1 MAKTIR
7 KKRRPRYGRIV
18 FSVLIFGLFIYFI
31 VNLGLDLF
39 YKEQSTYLV
48 TVGNLNIENQYEAL
62 VLRNEMIVDTNLS
75 GKITYFA
82 NEGEIIKKNHQI
94 AEIFNDGTESVA
106 IIDATERE
114 LNRKKIEFDYNLL
127 EYDITTLRNEIIF
140 QMSAKHYEQIPVLKE
155 ELVQKLER
163 LDKLQD
169 ENKFLSNRTASY
181 SKKTIGE
188 GVLMEGQK
196 QAIYAPATGVL
207 TYKIDGYED
216 FLTID
221 NLYNIDYDEISDF
234 KFEETSL
241 VRGSV
246 NAKDKLFKIVDN
258 ANYFIA
264 AIVSNDEIDT
274 YKNIQSIS
282 AVIGGKTLKG
292 EVYDVFTNKENA
304 VAIIQLRENF
314 EGFFNRRVINCS
326 IIRENYRGL
335 KIAMSSIVNKE
346 GTIGV
351 YVVGKERKLSFVPV
365 KILGYDD
372 NFAIVYNEQ
381 FYDAALGIVRSI
393 KVNQEVVT
401 DANKYKPG
409 DRID

>member
-7 KKRRPRYGRIV
+7 KKRRPKYGRIV
-18 FSVLIFGLFIYFI
+18 FSLLIFGLFIYFI

-39 YKEQSTYLV
+39 YKEQATYLV
-48 TVGNLNIENQYEAL
+48 TVGNLNIENQYDAL
-62 VLRNEMIVDTNLS
+62 VLRNELIVDTNLS

-82 NEGEIIKKNHQI
+82 NEGEVVEKNHHI
-94 AEIFNDGTESVA
+94 AEIFNDGAESA
-106 IIDATERE
+106 APAETTERDI
-114 LNRKKIEFDYNLL
+114 NRKKIEFDYNLL
-127 EYDITTLRNEIIF
+127 EYDITTLRNEILF
-140 QMSAKHYEQIPVLKE
+140 QMSANHYEQIPILKN

-163 LDKLQD
+163 LDKLQE

-181 SKKTIGE
+181 SEKTIGE
-188 GVLMEGQK
+188 GMLMEGQK
-196 QAIYAPATGVL
+196 QAIYAPASGVL

-221 NLYNIDYDEISDF
+221 NLYNINYDEIKDLGID
-234 KFEETSL
+234 EHSL
-241 VRGSV
+241 VKESV
-246 NAKDKLFKIVDN
+246 NTKDKLFKIVDN

-274 YKNIQSIS
+274 YKNIQSVS

-304 VAIIQLRENF
+304 VAIIQLREGF
-314 EGFFNRRVINCS
+314 EGFFNQRIISCS

-335 KIAMSSIVNKE
+335 KIAMTSIVNQE
-346 GTIGV
+346 GVIGV
-351 YVVGKERKLSFVPV
+351 YVVGKDRKISFVPV
-365 KILGYDD
+365 KILGYDEAS
-372 NFAIVYNEQ
+372 AIVYNEQ
-381 FYDAALGIVRSI
+381 FYDGTLGIIRSI
-393 KVNQEVVT
+393 KANQEVVT
-401 DANKYKPG
+401 EASKYKPG

>member
-1 MAKTIR
+1 MAKAIR

-18 FSVLIFGLFIYFI
+18 FSLLIFGLFIYFI

-62 VLRNEMIVDTNLS
+62 VLRNELIVDTNLS

-82 NEGEIIKKNHQI
+82 NEGEVIEKNHQI
-94 AEIFNDGTESVA
+94 AEIFNDGTEAKTSVE
-106 IIDATERE
+106 ATERE

-127 EYDITTLRNEIIF
+127 EYDITTLRNEILF
-140 QMSAKHYEQIPVLKE
+140 QMSAKQYEQIPILKE
-155 ELVQKLER
+155 ALVQKLER
-163 LDKLQD
+163 LDKLQE

-181 SKKTIGE
+181 SEKTIGE

-196 QAIYAPATGVL
+196 QAIYAPASGVL

-221 NLYNIDYDEISDF
+221 NLYNINYDEISAYTFD
-234 KFEETSL
+234 ETSL
-241 VRGSV
+241 VKESV
-246 NAKDKLFKIVDN
+246 SAKDKLFKIVDN

-274 YKNIQSIS
+274 YKNVQSIS
-282 AVIGGKTLKG
+282 AVINGKTLKG
-292 EVYDVFTNKENA
+292 EVYDVFTNNENA
-304 VAIIQLRENF
+304 VAIIQLREGF
-314 EGFFNRRVINCS
+314 DGFFNKRRITCS
-326 IIRENYRGL
+326 IVRENYRGL
-335 KIAMSSIVNKE
+335 KISMSSIVNKD
-346 GTIGV
+346 GVIGV
-351 YVVGKERKLSFVPV
+351 YVVGKERKIAFVPV
-365 KILGYDD
+365 KILGYDEAS
-372 NFAIVYNEQ
+372 AIVYNEQ
-381 FYDAALGIVRSI
+381 FYDATLGVVRSI

-401 DANKYKPG
+401 DASKYKPG

>member
-1 MAKTIR
+1 MAKAIR
-7 KKRRPRYGRIV
+7 KKRKPRYGRIV
-18 FSVLIFGLFIYFI
+18 FSLLIFGLFIYFI
-31 VNLGLDLF
+31 VNLGFDLF

-48 TVGNLNIENQYEAL
+48 TVGNLNIENQYDAL
-62 VLRNEMIVDTNLS
+62 VLRNELIVDTNLS

-82 NEGEIIKKNHQI
+82 NEGEVIEKNHQI
-94 AEIFNDGTESVA
+94 AEIFNDGKESTVSTES
-106 IIDATERE
+106 TERE
-114 LNRKKIEFDYNLL
+114 VNRKKIEFDYNLL
-127 EYDITTLRNEIIF
+127 EYDITTLRNEILF
-140 QMSAKHYEQIPVLKE
+140 QMSAKNYDQIPVLKE

-163 LDKLQD
+163 LDKLQE

-181 SKKTIGE
+181 SEKTIGE

-196 QAIYAPATGVL
+196 QAIYAPASGVL

-221 NLYNIDYDEISDF
+221 NLYNINYDEISDF
-234 KFEETSL
+234 AFEETSL
-241 VRGSV
+241 VRDSV
-246 NAKDKLFKIVDN
+246 RAKDKLFKIVDN

-274 YKNIQSIS
+274 YKNVQSIS
-282 AVIGGKTLKG
+282 AVIDGKTLKG

-304 VAIIQLRENF
+304 VAIIQLREGF
-314 EGFFNRRVINCS
+314 DGFFNRRLINCS

-335 KIAMSSIVNKE
+335 KIEMTSIVNKD
-346 GTIGV
+346 GVIGV
-351 YVVGKERKLSFVPV
+351 YVVGKERMITFVPV

-372 NFAIVYNEQ
+372 ASAIVYNEQ
-381 FYDAALGIVRSI
+381 FYDATVGVVRSI

-401 DANKYKPG
+401 DALNYKPG

>member
-1 MAKTIR
+1 MAKAIR

-18 FSVLIFGLFIYFI
+18 FSLLIFGLFIYFI

-75 GKITYFA
+75 GKITYFT
-82 NEGEIIKKNHQI
+82 NEGEVIEKNHQI
-94 AEIFNDGTESVA
+94 AEIFNDGSEAVA
-106 IIDATERE
+106 SAEATERE

-127 EYDITTLRNEIIF
+127 EYDITTLRNEILF
-140 QMSAKHYEQIPVLKE
+140 QMSAKQYEQIPILKE

-163 LDKLQD
+163 LDKLQE

-181 SKKTIGE
+181 SEKTIGE

-196 QAIYAPATGVL
+196 QAIYAPASGVL

-221 NLYNIDYDEISDF
+221 NLYNINYDEISAF
-234 KFEETSL
+234 SFEETSL
-241 VRGSV
+241 VRDSV
-246 NAKDKLFKIVDN
+246 SAKDKLFKIVDN

-274 YKNIQSIS
+274 YKDVQSIS
-282 AVIGGKTLKG
+282 AVINGKTLKG

-304 VAIIQLRENF
+304 VAIIQLREGF
-314 EGFFNRRVINCS
+314 EGFFNRRVITCS
-326 IIRENYRGL
+326 IVRENYRGL
-335 KIAMSSIVNKE
+335 KIAMTSIVNNE
-346 GTIGV
+346 GVIGV
-351 YVVGKERKLSFVPV
+351 YVVGKERKISFVPV
-365 KILGYDD
+365 KILGYDEA
-372 NFAIVYNEQ
+372 FAIVYNEQ
-381 FYDAALGIVRSI
+381 FYDAALGVVRSI
-393 KVNQEVVT
+393 KVNQEVV
-401 DANKYKPG
+401 AEASKYKPG

>member
-1 MAKTIR
+1 MAKATR

-18 FSVLIFGLFIYFI
+18 FSLLIFGLFIYFI
-31 VNLGLDLF
+31 VNLGIDLF

-48 TVGNLNIENQYEAL
+48 TVGNLNIENQYDAL
-62 VLRNEMIVDTNLS
+62 VLRNELIVDTNLN

-82 NEGEIIKKNHQI
+82 NEGEIIEKNHQI
-94 AEIFNDGTESVA
+94 AEIFNDGQETTATAEV
-106 IIDATERE
+106 TERE
-114 LNRKKIEFDYNLL
+114 INRKKIEFDYNLL
-127 EYDITTLRNEIIF
+127 EYDITTLRNEILF
-140 QMSAKHYEQIPVLKE
+140 QMSAKQYEQIPILKE

-163 LDKLQD
+163 LDKLQE

-181 SKKTIGE
+181 SEKTIGE

-196 QAIYAPATGVL
+196 QAIYAPASGVL

-221 NLYNIDYDEISDF
+221 NLYNINYDEISDF
-234 KFEETSL
+234 TFEETSL
-241 VRGSV
+241 VRDSV
-246 NAKDKLFKIVDN
+246 RTKDKLFKIVDN

-282 AVIGGKTLKG
+282 AVINGKTLKG

-304 VAIIQLRENF
+304 VAIIQLREGF
-314 EGFFNRRVINCS
+314 EGFFNRRVVSCS
-326 IIRENYRGL
+326 IVRENYRGL
-335 KIAMSSIVNKE
+335 KIAMTSIVNNE
-346 GTIGV
+346 GVIGV
-351 YVVGKERKLSFVPV
+351 YVVGKERKISFVPI

-372 NFAIVYNEQ
+372 AAAIVYNEQ
-381 FYDAALGIVRSI
+381 FYDATLGVVRSI

-401 DANKYKPG
+401 DASKYKPG

>member
-1 MAKTIR
+1 MAKAIR

-18 FSVLIFGLFIYFI
+18 FSLLIFGLFIYFI

-75 GKITYFA
+75 GKITYFT
-82 NEGEIIKKNHQI
+82 NEGEVIEKNHQI
-94 AEIFNDGTESVA
+94 AEIFNDGSEAVA
-106 IIDATERE
+106 SAEATERE

-127 EYDITTLRNEIIF
+127 EYDITTLRNEILF
-140 QMSAKHYEQIPVLKE
+140 QMSAKQYEQIPILKE

-163 LDKLQD
+163 LDKLQE

-181 SKKTIGE
+181 SEKTIGE

-196 QAIYAPATGVL
+196 QAIYAPASGVL

-221 NLYNIDYDEISDF
+221 NLYNINYDEISAF
-234 KFEETSL
+234 SFEETSL
-241 VRGSV
+241 VRDSV

-274 YKNIQSIS
+274 YKNVQSIS
-282 AVIGGKTLKG
+282 AVINGKTLKG

-304 VAIIQLRENF
+304 VAIIQLREGF
-314 EGFFNRRVINCS
+314 DGFFNKRLITCS
-326 IIRENYRGL
+326 IVRENYRGL
-335 KIAMSSIVNKE
+335 KIAMTSIVNNE
-346 GTIGV
+346 GVIGV
-351 YVVGKERKLSFVPV
+351 YVVGKERKISFVPV
-365 KILGYDD
+365 KILGYDET
-372 NFAIVYNEQ
+372 FAIVYNEQ
-381 FYDAALGIVRSI
+381 FYDAALGVVRSI
-393 KVNQEVVT
+393 KVNQEVVS
-401 DANKYKPG
+401 DASKYKPG